1 MSGTGTGINLERGRA
16 QELRQAEA
24 GVTRGAC
31 QVRQDQGEV
40 LEVPEAPAAGMGK
53 QVAVQKAALVATG

>member
-1 MSGTGTGINLERGRA
+1 MERVRA

-24 GVTRGAC
+24 GMTGGAC

-40 LEVPEAPAAGMGK
+40 PEAPAAGMGG
-53 QVAVQKAALVATG
+53 QVAVRKVALVAIG